1 MSLDHLHPLFHAVT
15 SGLCSEPM
23 LRFTA
28 RNYARI
34 AKAAI
39 TRDVP
44 VYAHWGITHRCN
56 LTCKMCGIWR
66 YGDEKEEL
74 TPDEI
79 RVMAAKMARLG
90 VVQLSIGGGEPFA
103 SRHLEDAVEAFIGQG
118 INLRVLTNGVPLG
131 NGRNVVEGRDYLDRV
146 DRCIDLGLK
155 NFSISLDSL
164 HPSRFDYICEV
175 DGAWDQAVKTMTHIS
190 SRLKDVPGAMPT
202 INCVVSNLNLEEL
215 PDMVHFAQDIGFAI
229 SFLPVEL
236 LSDAKEGVRNW
247 EARFIRYRPEMGLH
261 EVDGASQVQSR
272 IDRAYDQLL
281 TMKSD
286 GAPILNSSPYLESSR
301 MYLKTG
307 RFPPEGCDAGR
318 LYFSVAPN
326 GQFTICHRTVHQH
339 LDFMDPGFEDY
350 FHSAVYER
358 KRMLEAASCEGC
370 MRACWIDTSSMF
382 RTMEGFFQTAKLTL
396 SKRNPQPLTYE
407 QARDRWA
414 RTDDAPVVPDGAA
427 AK

>member
-1 MSLDHLHPLFHAVT
+1 MI
-15 SGLCSEPM
+15 
-23 LRFTA
+23 RFTA

-34 AKAAI
+34 AQAAL
-39 TRDVP
+39 TRRVP

-74 TPDEI
+74 RPDEI
-79 RVMAAKMARLG
+79 HVMAAKMARLG

-103 SRHLEDAVEAFIGQG
+103 SKNLETAVQAFIDQG
-118 INLRVLTNGVPLG
+118 LNLRVLTNGVPQG
-131 NGRNVVEGRDYLDRV
+131 NGRNVVAGRAYLDRV

-164 HPSRFDYICEV
+164 YPTRFDDICEV
-175 DGAWDQAVKTMTHIS
+175 DGAWDDAVRTMTHIGQ
-190 SRLKDVPGAMPT
+190 RLQGVSGAMPT

-215 PDMVHFAQDIGFAI
+215 PDLVRFAGDIGFAV

-236 LSDAKEGVRNW
+236 LADAKDGVRNW
-247 EARFIRYRPEMGLH
+247 EARFIRYRPELGIGRG
-261 EVDGASQVQSR
+261 EGASQVRAR
-272 IDRAYDQLL
+272 IDRAYDRIIQL
-281 TMKSD
+281 KAD
-286 GAPILNSSPYLESSR
+286 GAPILNSTPYLEASR

-307 RFPPEGCDAGR
+307 RFPADGCDAGR

-339 LDFMDPGFEDY
+339 LDFMDPGFEEY
-350 FHSAVYER
+350 FHSALYEHR
-358 KRMLEAASCEGC
+358 RMLEAASCEGC

-382 RTMEGFFQTAKLTL
+382 RTMQGFFETARLTI
-396 SKRNPQPLTYE
+396 RPRTARPLDFD
-407 QARDRWA
+407 QARQRWA
-414 RTDDAPVVPDGAA
+414 RTGDAPAPPSGDQDQANRAA
-427 AK
+427 G